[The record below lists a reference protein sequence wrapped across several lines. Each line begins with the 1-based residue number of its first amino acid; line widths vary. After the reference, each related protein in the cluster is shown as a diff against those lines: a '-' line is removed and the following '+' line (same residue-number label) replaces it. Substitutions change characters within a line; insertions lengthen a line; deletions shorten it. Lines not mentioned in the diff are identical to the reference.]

1 MNLHWAAASPFLSDA
16 FPGRARL
23 RRAGSKTCHGGTI
36 PKSGQKFPETEE
48 LFELPKGIAPGQLS
62 QTLQF
67 THEVECWHNL
77 CSGHKTTP
85 LLPVAQSVPQA

>member
-1 MNLHWAAASPFLSDA
+1 MTRCRLDKKSCVAASAAESI
-16 FPGRARL
+16 
-23 RRAGSKTCHGGTI
+23 GSHAYGCINAI

-48 LFELPKGIAPGQLS
+48 PFELSKGIAPGQPS